1 MNIKT
6 IAFALLAATMVP
18 PAALAGVAYVAT
30 PVYTGQTESIF
41 SLGIQFDFGDMQ
53 PEVVGSFRHTKTDTG
68 NDVTGGKLDLV
79 MPVLGED
86 RFMPKIR
93 AMGLIGSPDVQGEVG
108 IGFDFATQQPLVG
121 LGVQA
126 PYAFGGLD
134 VHLDGEFH
142 PFVGVGSYDGA
153 PSKKVVSP

>member
-1 MNIKT
+1 MKIRK
-6 IAFALLAATMVP
+6 IALVLLTTAMAP

-30 PVYTGQTESIF
+30 PIYTGQTESIF

-93 AMGLIGSPDVQGEVG
+93 AMGLMGSTDVQGEAG

-121 LGVQA
+121 VGVQA
-126 PYAFGGLD
+126 PYAYGGLD

-142 PFVGVGSYDGA
+142 PFVGVSSYDGA
-153 PSKKVVSP
+153 PSKKLVSP

>member
-1 MNIKT
+1 MKIRK
-6 IAFALLAATMVP
+6 IALVLLATAMAP

-30 PVYTGQTESIF
+30 PIYTGQTESIF

-68 NDVTGGKLDLV
+68 NDVTGAKVDLV

-93 AMGLIGSPDVQGEVG
+93 AMGLMGSTDFQGEAG

-121 LGVQA
+121 VGVQA
-126 PYAFGGLD
+126 PYAYGGLD

-153 PSKKVVSP
+153 PSKKLVSP